1 MLIAHKGRTMSRSR
15 LAIAALAVV
24 AVAAGGV
31 AAGMYS
37 STRGPAAATET
48 TVATPPPT
56 TAGAPASPVSTT
68 GPAGASAGQ
77 TTTTGPRAAATQISA
92 GKISD
97 PAKAAAHLFDAWQT
111 IDHESA
117 LEFAS
122 AAAVRT
128 MFAIDTYPRPRFS
141 GCEPGGGGFDC
152 RYRYA
157 NANGILLLD
166 LRVTGGASAGYRV
179 VSVTTP
185 LRFSDPASSAKHL
198 LDSWRAGDR
207 AAALGAASPDAVD
220 TMWRVADRAHPPKP
234 GKCVLDAADHSYDC
248 FDAIPSG
255 SLAMRLTGGASAGW
269 VVTSVAPVVD

>member
-1 MLIAHKGRTMSRSR
+1 MSRSR
-15 LAIAALAVV
+15 LAIAAFAVV

-31 AAGMYS
+31 AAGLF
-37 STRGPAAATET
+37 STRGPASVTAT

-56 TAGAPASPVSTT
+56 TASAPASPVSITE
-68 GPAGASAGQ
+68 PAGASAGK
-77 TTTTGPRAAATQISA
+77 TTTTGPRAAAISTTA

-111 IDHESA
+111 IDHQGA

-128 MFAIDTYPRPRFS
+128 MFAIDPYPQPRFS
-141 GCEPGGGGFDC
+141 GCQPRDGGFDC
-152 RYRYA
+152 RYGYP

-185 LRFSDPASSAKHL
+185 LRFSAPASSAKHL

-220 TMWRVADRAHPPKP
+220 AIWRVADRAHPPKP
-234 GKCVLDAADHSYDC
+234 GKCTLDAADHSYDC
-248 FDAIPSG
+248 FDEIPAG

-269 VVTSVAPVVD
+269 VVTSVVPVVD

>member
-1 MLIAHKGRTMSRSR
+1 MSRSR
-15 LAIAALAVV
+15 LAIAAFAAV

-31 AAGMYS
+31 AAGLY
-37 STRGPAAATET
+37 STRGRAAATAT
-48 TVATPPPT
+48 TVGTTPPT
-56 TAGAPASPVSTT
+56 TASAPASPVSTT
-68 GPAGASAGQ
+68 EPAGASAGK
-77 TTTTGPRAAATQISA
+77 TTTTGPRATAASTNA
-92 GKISD
+92 GKVSD

-111 IDHESA
+111 VDHEGA

-128 MFAIDTYPRPRFS
+128 MFAIDPYPRPRFS
-141 GCEPGGGGFDC
+141 GCQPGDGGFDC
-152 RYRYA
+152 RYRYPD
-157 NANGILLLD
+157 ANGILLLD

-207 AAALGAASPDAVD
+207 AAALGAASPSAVD

-234 GKCVLDAADHSYDC
+234 GKCSLDDADHGYDC
-248 FDAIPSG
+248 FDEIPGG
-255 SLAMRLTGGASAGW
+255 SLVMRLTGGASVGW